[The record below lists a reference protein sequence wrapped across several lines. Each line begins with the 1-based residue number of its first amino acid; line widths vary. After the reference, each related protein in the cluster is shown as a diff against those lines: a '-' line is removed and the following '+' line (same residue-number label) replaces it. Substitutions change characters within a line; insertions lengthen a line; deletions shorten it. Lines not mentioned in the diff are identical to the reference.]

1 MTQFSVPTLIL
12 KAINHVIEQEKWARD
27 LLLSREDQIIAI
39 SLPVGK
45 FQLVI
50 QNGLLTN
57 TSDNTGVAAVS
68 LEISQEAIWAFLRE
82 GKSGAMKFVR
92 ISGDVDFAADLN
104 RLAADLK
111 WEAEEDLAKLI
122 GDAPSRRILLESKKL
137 FQQASLAVDDFKL
150 GLRDYLVNE
159 KNTLLGAQQFNEF
172 KSEIRLL
179 RDQLDRTEKKIIQL
193 DESINGKEAR

>member
-1 MTQFSVPTLIL
+1 MAQFSVPALIL
-12 KAINHVIEQEKWARD
+12 KSINHVIEQEKWAHN
-27 LLLSREDQIIAI
+27 LLLSREGQIVAI
-39 SLPVGK
+39 SLPVGN
-45 FQLVI
+45 FQLMI
-50 QNGLLTN
+50 QNGLLAN

-179 RDQLDRTEKKIIQL
+179 RDQLDRTEKKIIKL

>member
-179 RDQLDRTEKKIIQL
+179 RDQLDRAEKKIIQL

>member
-1 MTQFSVPTLIL
+1 
-12 KAINHVIEQEKWARD
+12 VIEQEKWAHN
-27 LLLSREDQIIAI
+27 LLLSREGQIVAI
-39 SLPVGK
+39 SLPVGN
-45 FQLVI
+45 FQLMI
-50 QNGLLTN
+50 QNGLLAN

-179 RDQLDRTEKKIIQL
+179 RDQLDRTEKKIIKL

>member
-1 MTQFSVPTLIL
+1 MAQFSVPTLIL

-39 SLPVGK
+39 SLPVGN

-57 TSDNTGVAAVS
+57 TSDNTGLAAVS